1 LGFPVMGRGALHV
14 RALASYEA
22 SQRTEALLSAYARR
36 VPGAGETRY
45 SPTPGGNVGEL
56 GSGDVLG
63 DVQFVPSVRH
73 VSWMEEG
80 DAEDVDW

>member
-1 LGFPVMGRGALHV
+1 L
-14 RALASYEA
+14 E
-22 SQRTEALLSAYARR
+22 
-36 VPGAGETRY
+36 
-45 SPTPGGNVGEL
+45 
-56 GSGDVLG
+56 SGDVLG